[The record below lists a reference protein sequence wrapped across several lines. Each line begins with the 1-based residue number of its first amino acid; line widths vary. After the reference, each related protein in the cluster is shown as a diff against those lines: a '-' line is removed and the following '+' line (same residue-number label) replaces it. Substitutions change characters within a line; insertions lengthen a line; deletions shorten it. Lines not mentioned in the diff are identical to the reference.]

1 MKSINLHDLGMFLDS
16 EVYVIKEEIPS
27 MISKNL
33 LESVTNLVPEVFQE
47 EAIQEELDLIFEGNF
62 EKGILVI
69 YEGSHIEL
77 DLRAFLFNILGA
89 VKCSLKDIALS
100 SSESIEEVSQ
110 SKIDALAP
118 NKILVFGKLH
128 HPIFQIKQQ
137 DYEIKNEAGI
147 EYLFANDLS
156 AIFSNKELKKSLWN
170 KLKLLFEVNN

>member
-1 MKSINLHDLGMFLDS
+1 MESVNLHELGMFIDS
-16 EVYVIKEEIPS
+16 EVYIIKEEIS
-27 MISKNL
+27 SLTSKN
-33 LESVTNLVPEVFQE
+33 SFKFVSTSTPEAFE
-47 EAIQEELDLIFEGNF
+47 EDSIAEEFDLIYEGNF

-69 YEGSHIEL
+69 YEGSHLEP
-77 DLRAFLFNILGA
+77 DLREFLFNILGA

-118 NKILVFGKLH
+118 NKILVFGKLR

-147 EYLFANDLS
+147 EYLFSNDLS
-156 AIFSNKELKKSLWN
+156 AIFSNKEFKKSLWN
-170 KLKLLFEVNN
+170 KLKILFGVNN